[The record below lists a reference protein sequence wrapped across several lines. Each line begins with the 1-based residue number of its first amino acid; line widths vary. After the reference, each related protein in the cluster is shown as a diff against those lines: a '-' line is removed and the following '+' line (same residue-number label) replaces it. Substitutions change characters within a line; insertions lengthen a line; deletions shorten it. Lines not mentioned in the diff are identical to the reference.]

1 MRRRQRYRQKIQAF
15 FISFLVACGIVFVF
29 DDGPEHGKTFQSL
42 TQAGS
47 TVANLWN
54 QASERVQTQNGSMGS
69 VLPAGFHP
77 VWLEQS
83 LDQGKIHLKVL
94 KQPYAIGQT
103 EGGLGRE
110 YFSYAALTF
119 NQIADQVKSP
129 VLADRLRILSTQASG
144 IGNALREASL
154 LGYNGPPTSGM
165 DHLRARENLL
175 ALVKSFGG
183 GNTLTVAYNEK
194 GQVLE
199 RKQASMAAS
208 GESLKAFLDNSRDI
222 LTSPD
227 ANQYPETLQ
236 VVRLQSQWLE
246 KVATNVTL
254 RWDSIRYCPDSCTGL
269 ATHVRVYAQQRLSQ
283 EEMPKLLMASF

>member
-15 FISFLVACGIVFVF
+15 FISFLMACGIIFVF

-42 TQAGS
+42 AQAGN
-47 TVANLWN
+47 TVADLW
-54 QASERVQTQNGSMGS
+54 SQNS
-69 VLPAGFHP
+69 VELEAPAGTALPNGFQA
-77 VWLEQS
+77 VWREQS

-94 KQPYAIGQT
+94 KHPYAIGQT

-110 YFSYAALTF
+110 YFGYAALTF
-119 NQIADQVKSP
+119 NQIADQVTSP
-129 VLADRLRILSTQASG
+129 ALADKLRTLSTQASG
-144 IGNALREASL
+144 LGNALKEASL
-154 LGYNGPPTSGM
+154 LGYDGPPTVGI
-165 DHLRARENLL
+165 DHLQARENLL
-175 ALVKSFGG
+175 ALVKSFGA

-199 RKQASMAAS
+199 RKQASTNVS

-222 LTSPD
+222 LTGPG

-236 VVRLQSQWLE
+236 LVRLQSQWLE

-254 RWDSIRYCPDSCTGL
+254 RWDSIRYCPDACTGL
-269 ATHVRVYAQQRLSQ
+269 ATHVRVYAQQRLPQ
-283 EEMPKLLMASF
+283 EEAPKLLMASF